1 MTDSLRTEGGRSVLR
16 MQRRLAHP
24 PERVWRALTEPGQ
37 LAAWFPCEAAPE
49 LRVGGV
55 VRFGFGGD
63 GTVTDLDPPRL
74 LAYTWDTDH
83 LRWEL
88 HADGEGTLLRL
99 VHTFDD
105 RAGAASFATGWHTC
119 LLGLDQL
126 LAGRPVR
133 ADGEIDHVALHDRYV
148 ADFGLDAGI
157 PRDTD
162 EGWEV
167 RFERQLTRPAEEVW
181 AALTEGAAVRVGAAV
196 PPPFGQGVVTAV
208 RPPAMVEHDGQG
220 GGEPAGRVRWELV
233 PGTGHGARLVLTHT
247 GPAGA
252 ERERERALAA
262 GAERIAV
269 LVGLLA

>member
-1 MTDSLRTEGGRSVLR
+1 MDSLRTEGGRSVLR

-24 PERVWRALTEPGQ
+24 PQRIWRALTEPGQ

-74 LAYTWDTDH
+74 LAYTWESDH

-88 HADGEGTLLRL
+88 RADGDGTLLIL

-133 ADGEIDHVALHDRYV
+133 PDDAVDHVAMHDRYV
-148 ADFGLDAGI
+148 ADFGLDAGVS
-157 PRDTD
+157 RVGD

-181 AALTEGAAVRVGAAV
+181 TALTGGVAVRVGTV
-196 PPPFGQGVVTAV
+196 MPPPFGHGVVTAV
-208 RPPAMVEHDGQG
+208 RAPEMLEHDTQG
-220 GGEPAGRVRWELV
+220 DDGTAGRIRWELV

-247 GPAGA
+247 GPPDA
-252 ERERERALAA
+252 ERERERALTA
-262 GAERIAV
+262 GAERIAA
-269 LVGLLA
+269 LVGLLG